1 MGRSE
6 TSGAREG
13 RDDPARRTAEGT
25 GLGGLFEDLEQ
36 QAAGI
41 HLAERDAE
49 LADRARGE
57 YAAVSFASRVHAS
70 LGREVALTIG
80 GGEVVEGT
88 LMQAGVDWCLLSG
101 PGRTWLVRL
110 AGVLTARGMSARA
123 LPEAARPAVARLT
136 FGSALHRL
144 AEDSAE
150 VLLQVEDVGGL
161 RVRVLRIGA
170 DFVEVEP
177 TAAVTPAGE
186 GTSMMLVPFAA
197 VLAARAA

>member
-1 MGRSE
+1 MGRRE
-6 TSGAREG
+6 TGGAREG
-13 RDDPARRTAEGT
+13 RDDPARRTNEGT
-25 GLGGLFEDLEQ
+25 ALGGLFEDLEQ

-88 LMQAGVDWCLLSG
+88 LVQAGVDWCRLSG
-101 PGRTWLVRL
+101 VGRTWLVRL

-144 AEDSAE
+144 AEESAE
-150 VLLQVEDVGGL
+150 VLLHVEAVGGL

-170 DFVEVEP
+170 NFVEVEP
-177 TAAVTPAGE
+177 ASAVTSAGG
-186 GTSMMLVPFAA
+186 GTSTMLVPFAA
-197 VLAARAA
+197 VLAARPA